1 MDLRFGTDGWRDII
15 ADTFTYSNV
24 SRAAQ
29 AYADHLLSKQQSR
42 VVVGFDTRFGGAGFA
57 TCVAKVMMANGLEVF
72 LSKNHL
78 PTPALSFAVKHF
90 DAGGGVMI
98 TASHNPPDYQ
108 GFKLKGP
115 YGGGATQD
123 IYQDVAERVKTIR
136 VEDVK
141 GYQQALSAL
150 SYFDI
155 REPYY
160 QQLEKLVDV
169 NTLRQKEM
177 HLIHDAMGGA
187 AGGWIKGFCQYAK
200 LNIKV
205 QEIRGKPHPLF
216 YGSNPEPLPQNLTKL
231 QKMMAS
237 SPATFATATDGD
249 GDRLGIVLPGGKFFN
264 SHQIFAVMID
274 WLSQKKQKG
283 DIVKTFTVS
292 RIIERLAS
300 ARDLKVTETPVGFKH
315 IVDNMLEHNV
325 LVGGEESGGIG
336 VQGHI
341 PERDGIAN
349 SLLMLEAVAHS
360 GKSLGELF
368 AGIERETEWQHAYD
382 RSDLHL
388 SSEQQK
394 QQVFSYFKTH
404 PPTFVGRNVTSIE
417 TRDGVKLNLS
427 DNAWLLFRASGTE
440 PLLRVYCEA
449 QSPREVHQILHAA
462 QSFVSTLAYI

>member
-1 MDLRFGTDGWRDII
+1 MMDLKFGTDGWRDII
-15 ADTFTYSNV
+15 ADKFTYSNV

-29 AYADHLLSKQQSR
+29 AYADHLLSKKQSR

-57 TCVAKVMMANGLEVF
+57 KCVAEVMLANGLEVF
-72 LSKNHL
+72 LSKQHL

-90 DAGGGVMI
+90 GAGGGVMI

-108 GFKLKGP
+108 GFKLKGS
-115 YGGGATQD
+115 YAGGATQD
-123 IYQDVAERVKTIR
+123 IYQDVAERSKTISTH
-136 VEDVK
+136 DVK
-141 GYQQALSAL
+141 GYQTKQPDPT
-150 SYFDI
+150 YFDI
-155 REPYY
+155 REAYY
-160 QQLEKLVDV
+160 QHLEKLVDV
-169 NTLRQKEM
+169 ASLRQKEI

-200 LNIKV
+200 LKVRV
-205 QEIRGKPHPLF
+205 QEMRGKAHPLF

-231 QKMMAS
+231 QNMMAS
-237 SPATFATATDGD
+237 SSAAFATATDGD
-249 GDRLGIVLPGGKFFN
+249 GDRLGMVLPGGSFFN
-264 SHQIFAVMID
+264 SHQIFALMID

-283 DIVKTFTVS
+283 TIVKTFTVS

-300 ARDLKVTETPVGFKH
+300 ARGLKVTETPVGFKH

-349 SLLMLEAVAHS
+349 SLLMLEAVANS
-360 GKSLGELF
+360 GKSLSEWF
-368 AGIERETEWQHAYD
+368 TDIEAETEWLHAYD
-382 RSDLHL
+382 RLDLHL
-388 SSEQQK
+388 SSQQQK
-394 QQVFSYFKTH
+394 QQVLSSFTNAPDSFA
-404 PPTFVGRNVTSIE
+404 GREVKSIE
-417 TRDGVKLNLS
+417 TLDGIKLNLS

-449 QSPREVHQILHAA
+449 QRPYEVHNILQAA
-462 QSFVSTLAYI
+462 QSFVSTLA